1 MSRYVIDRKK
11 LDENIETVKKKAG
24 VPVIGVVKGNGYG
37 FGLQNLA
44 KVLQAHGIHFFAVT
58 EVDDIAPLRAVA
70 PAEDILVMRS
80 TCIEEEARRI
90 VEAGCTATV
99 GSPQSAE
106 VLSAAAKKAGVR
118 AKAHVKIDTGLGRY
132 GFLPSEI
139 ESLLQVYKT
148 DNIDFTGIYTH
159 FSSAFTNKALTQAQ
173 LVLFKDTAEQ
183 LRKNGID
190 PGMMHAANSPALFN
204 ASGAALDA
212 VRIGSAFTGR
222 LITQA
227 ATGLHRIGMLE
238 AEIVDVKNVPAGY
251 SVGYNG
257 LFKTTRPTKLAIV
270 PFGHYDGFG
279 IEKATES
286 YTLHTVLRSGKRFLK
301 KEKLFVTVGG
311 KKYPVAGEVGLSHT
325 AIDVTGS
332 DIQPGDIAS
341 ADISP
346 LFANP
351 LLTRKFI

>member
-1 MSRYVIDRKK
+1 MSRYVIDRQQ

-44 KVLQAHGIHFFAVT
+44 EALRVHGITFFAVT

-70 PAEDILVMRS
+70 PKEDILVMRS
-80 TCIEEEARRI
+80 TCIEAEARRI

-99 GSPQSAE
+99 GSVQSAK
-106 VLSAAAKKAGVR
+106 VLSAAAKEAGVC

-148 DNIDFTGIYTH
+148 ENIDFTGIYTH
-159 FSSAFTNKALTQAQ
+159 FSSAFTNLELTQAQ

-204 ASGAALDA
+204 ANDVTLDA

-222 LITQA
+222 LITRA
-227 ATGLHRIGMLE
+227 ETGLHRIGRLE

-257 LFKTTRPTKLAIV
+257 LFKTTRPSKLAIV

-279 IEKATES
+279 LEKANES
-286 YTLHTVLRSGKRFLK
+286 YTLHTVLRSAKRFLK
-301 KEKLFVTVGG
+301 KEHLTVTVNG

-332 DIQPGDIAS
+332 GIQPGDVAS

-346 LFANP
+346 LLVNP
-351 LLTRKFI
+351 LLQRKFV

>member
-1 MSRYVIDRKK
+1 MSRYVIDRQQ

-44 KVLQAHGIHFFAVT
+44 EALRVHGITFFAVT

-70 PAEDILVMRS
+70 PKEDILVMRS
-80 TCIEEEARRI
+80 TCIEAEARRI

-99 GSPQSAE
+99 GSVQSAK
-106 VLSAAAKKAGVR
+106 VLSAAAKEAGVR

-132 GFLPSEI
+132 GFLSSEI

-148 DNIDFTGIYTH
+148 ENIDFTGIYTH
-159 FSSAFTNKALTQAQ
+159 FSSAFTNRELTQAQ

-204 ASGAALDA
+204 ANDVTLDA

-222 LITQA
+222 LITRA
-227 ATGLHRIGMLE
+227 ETGLHRIGRLE

-257 LFKTTRPTKLAIV
+257 LFKTTRPSKLAIV

-279 IEKATES
+279 LEKANEN
-286 YTLHTVLRSGKRFLK
+286 YTLHTVLRSAKRFLQ
-301 KEKLFVTVGG
+301 KEHLTVTVNG

-332 DIQPGDIAS
+332 GIQPGDVAS

-346 LFANP
+346 LLVNP
-351 LLTRKFI
+351 LLQRKFV

>member
-1 MSRYVIDRKK
+1 MSRYVIDRQQ

-44 KVLQAHGIHFFAVT
+44 EALRVHGITFFAVT

-70 PAEDILVMRS
+70 PKEDILVMRS
-80 TCIEEEARRI
+80 TCIEAEARRI

-99 GSPQSAE
+99 GSVQSAK
-106 VLSAAAKKAGVR
+106 VLSAAAKEAGVR

-148 DNIDFTGIYTH
+148 ENIDFTGIYTH
-159 FSSAFTNKALTQAQ
+159 FSSAFTNRELTQAQ

-204 ASGAALDA
+204 ANDVTLDA

-222 LITQA
+222 LITRA
-227 ATGLHRIGMLE
+227 ETGLHRIGRLE

-251 SVGYNG
+251 SVGYNS
-257 LFKTTRPTKLAIV
+257 LFKTTRPSKLAIV

-279 IEKATES
+279 LKKANES
-286 YTLHTVLRSGKRFLK
+286 YTLHTVLRSAKRFLQ
-301 KEKLFVTVGG
+301 KEHLTVTVNG

-332 DIQPGDIAS
+332 GIQPGDVAS

-346 LFANP
+346 LLVNP
-351 LLTRKFI
+351 LLQRKFV